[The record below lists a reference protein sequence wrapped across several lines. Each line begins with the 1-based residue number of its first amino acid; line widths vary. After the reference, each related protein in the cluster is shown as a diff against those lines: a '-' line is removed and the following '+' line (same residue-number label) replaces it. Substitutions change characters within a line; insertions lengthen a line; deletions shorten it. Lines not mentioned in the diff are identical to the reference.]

1 MPIKGEDKSM
11 VLSGVQMRSDLVFGA
26 MKQVSNRFLLAKVLA
41 KATRKLHRPGTRI
54 EDTTNDVLVRCGCAN
69 PIADENA
76 VRTLTTVASRRCR
89 PRPAVVHRPGS
100 LTVLPVG
107 ESSQAPSGHS
117 QVLVA

>member
-41 KATRKLHRPGTRI
+41 KATRELHRPGTRI

-76 VRTLTTVASRRCR
+76 VRTPTTAGSRRSR
-89 PRPAVVHRPGS
+89 PRRAVVHGHGTF
-100 LTVLPVG
+100 TVLAAG
-107 ESSQAPSGHS
+107 ESLQAPSEPS
-117 QVLVA
+117 RVLVA